1 MKNIYSFLNNV
12 WREILEE
19 SKQNKAFIPLLLLL
33 ITLPISMAI
42 NNFLLGIFFISAF
55 FLIGKKKVKFSF
67 TYFLPILLFVWM
79 TISFFWSIDAKRT
92 LNAIPKELAFLLI
105 PLAFFLI
112 PSFTKVQKEKI
123 LKYYSYS
130 ILLYVIFF
138 LLRASIRF
146 YITSDSSVFF
156 YHGPDNE
163 TDTGLVPRLLNA
175 IHVSVY
181 VAIAFFYFFNKEIK
195 TKGEHFVSLLLFVF
209 VILLSSKNI
218 IIVFV
223 FLILTQVFFY
233 SKIANR
239 LRLRNIT
246 LLLLILGGILSFGKI
261 KERFL
266 IEFTSNT
273 EKSLSH
279 NIKVNNEVGVNN
291 ISVYEAWNNESFTHN
306 DFFPGT
312 SFRVYQFRMFTE
324 FLFEEP
330 IFWNGFGLNA
340 SLSKLQQKEKFYN
353 LYPGYG
359 NFNFHNQYVQVF
371 AELGIIGFVIL
382 LFMLFLNIKN
392 ALKYKDF
399 LHIAFAI
406 LMISLF
412 LTESFLWRQRGVLF
426 FMIFYCLFN
435 TMNQSIIEKK

>member
-1 MKNIYSFLNNV
+1 MNNIYSFLNNV
-12 WREILEE
+12 WKELLEE
-19 SKQNKAFIPLLLLL
+19 NKQNKAFIPFLLLL
-33 ITLPISMAI
+33 ITLPISMAV
-42 NNFLLGIFFISAF
+42 NNILLGIFVISA
-55 FLIGKKKVKFSF
+55 LYYIGKNKTTISLIHMV
-67 TYFLPILLFVWM
+67 PILLFVWM
-79 TISFFWSIDAKRT
+79 GISYFWSIDIKRT
-92 LNAIPKELAFLLI
+92 LSAIPKEFALFIIPLAFLLI
-105 PLAFFLI
+105 PT
-112 PSFTKVQKEKI
+112 FTREQKEKI
-123 LKYYSYS
+123 LKYYSYT
-130 ILLYVIFF
+130 ILLYVVFF
-138 LLRASIRF
+138 LLRAIIRF
-146 YITSDSSVFF
+146 FITKESSVFF

-163 TDTGLVPRLLNA
+163 TDNGLVPRLLNA

-181 VAIAFFYFFNKEIK
+181 AAIAFFYFFIKEHK
-195 TKGEHFVSLLLFVF
+195 TKIQQLVSIVLFSF

-218 IIVFV
+218 ILVFV
-223 FLILTQVFFY
+223 LLILIQVFFY

-239 LRLRNIT
+239 LRLRNLTI
-246 LLLLILGGILSFGKI
+246 LLIILVGILSFGKI

-359 NFNFHNQYVQVF
+359 NFNFHNQYVQNF
-371 AELGIIGFVIL
+371 AELGIVGFVLLIL
-382 LFMLFLNIKN
+382 ILFLNTKKAFKN
-392 ALKYKDF
+392 KDF

-406 LMISLF
+406 LMLSLF
-412 LTESFLWRQRGVLF
+412 LTESFLWRQRGVVF
-426 FMIFYCLFN
+426 FTVFYCLFN
-435 TMNQSIIEKK
+435 TTRLNNKE